1 MNLPNFLTA
10 LRIAMIP
17 VFVLTYERVAPAVSL
32 LIFLLA
38 SLTDCLDGYLARKW
52 NQITAFGKL
61 FDPLADKLLLLA
73 VLFCFAKSQPPLIPW
88 WVLAV
93 MAVKEILMMA
103 GSMWMLRKNVV
114 VSANQLGK
122 AATVA
127 FILAL
132 TFVFPWH
139 TAGWLTTLGS
149 VLLYAAVALSVA
161 ALFVY
166 AYSALVKPKQA
177 KQG

>member
-1 MNLPNFLTA
+1 MNLPNILTA
-10 LRIAMIP
+10 LRVAMIP
-17 VFVLTYERVAPAVSL
+17 VFVLTYGQVPPAGSL
-32 LIFLLA
+32 VIFLVA
-38 SLTDCLDGYLARKW
+38 SLTDSLDGYLARKW
-52 NQITAFGKL
+52 NQITEFGKL

-73 VLFCFAKSQPPLIPW
+73 VLFCIARSGLIPW
-88 WVLAV
+88 WVLVV
-93 MAVKEILMMA
+93 MAVKELLMMA
-103 GSMWMLRKNVV
+103 GSVWMLKKNVV
-114 VSANQLGK
+114 VSANFLGK

-139 TAGWLTTLGS
+139 PAGWLTMIGN
-149 VLLYAAVALSVA
+149 VLLYVAVALSVA

-166 AYSALVKPKQA
+166 SYFAFFRPKPE

>member
-1 MNLPNFLTA
+1 M
-10 LRIAMIP
+10 
-17 VFVLTYERVAPAVSL
+17 LTYGQVPPAGSL
-32 LIFLLA
+32 VIFLVA
-38 SLTDCLDGYLARKW
+38 SLTDSLDGYLARKW
-52 NQITAFGKL
+52 NQITEFGKL

-73 VLFCFAKSQPPLIPW
+73 VLFCIARSGLIPW
-88 WVLAV
+88 WVLVV
-93 MAVKEILMMA
+93 MAVKELLMMA
-103 GSMWMLRKNVV
+103 GSVWMLKKNVV
-114 VSANQLGK
+114 VSANFLGK

-139 TAGWLTTLGS
+139 PAGWLTMIGN
-149 VLLYAAVALSVA
+149 VLLYVAVALSVA

-166 AYSALVKPKQA
+166 SYFAFFRPKPE

>member
-10 LRIAMIP
+10 LRVAMIP
-17 VFVLTYERVAPAVSL
+17 VFVLTYDQVAPAVSL

-73 VLFCFAKSQPPLIPW
+73 VLGCMARSRLIPW
-88 WVLAV
+88 WVLIV
-93 MAVKEILMMA
+93 MAVKELLMMA
-103 GSMWMLRKNVV
+103 GSMWMLKKHVV
-114 VSANQLGK
+114 VSANLLGK

-139 TAGWLTTLGS
+139 SVRWLTAVGNA
-149 VLLYAAVALSVA
+149 LLYAAVALSVA

-166 AYSALVKPKQA
+166 TYFALFRRKPDQ
-177 KQG
+177 QG

>member
-1 MNLPNFLTA
+1 MNLPNILTA
-10 LRIAMIP
+10 LRVAMIP
-17 VFVLTYERVAPAVSL
+17 VFVLTYDQVAPAVSL

-73 VLFCFAKSQPPLIPW
+73 VLFCIARSGLIPW
-88 WVLAV
+88 WVLIV
-93 MAVKEILMMA
+93 VAVKELLMMA
-103 GSMWMLRKNVV
+103 GSVWMLKKNVV
-114 VSANQLGK
+114 VSANLLGK

-139 TAGWLTTLGS
+139 PMGWLTKLGD
-149 VLLYAAVALSVA
+149 VLLYVAVALSVA
-161 ALFVY
+161 AFFVY
-166 AYSALVKPKQA
+166 SYFAFFRRKPG

>member
-1 MNLPNFLTA
+1 MNLPNILTA
-10 LRIAMIP
+10 LRVAMIP
-17 VFVLTYERVAPAVSL
+17 VFVLTYAQVAPAVSL
-32 LIFLLA
+32 VIFLLA

-52 NQITAFGKL
+52 NQITEFGKL

-73 VLFCFAKSQPPLIPW
+73 VLFCIARSGLIPW
-88 WVLAV
+88 WVMVV
-93 MAVKEILMMA
+93 MAVKELLMMA
-103 GSMWMLRKNVV
+103 GSMWMLKKNVV
-114 VSANQLGK
+114 VSANFLGK

-139 TAGWLTTLGS
+139 SALWLTRLGN
-149 VLLYAAVALSVA
+149 VLLYVAVALSVA
-161 ALFVY
+161 AFFVY
-166 AYSALVKPKQA
+166 SYFAFFRPKPE

>member
-1 MNLPNFLTA
+1 MNLPNLLTA
-10 LRIAMIP
+10 LRIALIP
-17 VFVLTYERVAPAVSL
+17 VFVLTYERIAPAASL

-52 NQITAFGKL
+52 NQITSFGKL
-61 FDPLADKLLLLA
+61 FDPLADKLLLLS
-73 VLFCFAKSQPPLIPW
+73 VLLCFARSGLVPW
-88 WVLAV
+88 WVMIV
-93 MAVKEILMMA
+93 VAVKELLMMT
-103 GSMWMLRKNVV
+103 GSMWLLRKSVV
-114 VSANQLGK
+114 VSANNLGK
-122 AATVA
+122 AATVL

-132 TFVFPWH
+132 TFIFPWH
-139 TAGWLTTLGS
+139 PDGWMTVAGR

-166 AYSALVKPKQA
+166 AHGALTRRQ

>member
-1 MNLPNFLTA
+1 MNLPNLLTA

-17 VFVLTYERVAPAVSL
+17 VFVATYGRVAPAVSL

-73 VLFCFAKSQPPLIPW
+73 VLFCFAGSGLIPW

-103 GSMWMLRKNVV
+103 GSVWMLRKNVV

-139 TAGWLTTLGS
+139 PVGWLTTLGS
-149 VLLYAAVALSVA
+149 VLLYVAVALSVA
-161 ALFVY
+161 ALIVY
-166 AYSALVKPKQA
+166 AYSALVRPGQA

>member
-1 MNLPNFLTA
+1 MNLPNVLTA
-10 LRIAMIP
+10 LRVAMIP
-17 VFVLTYERVAPAVSL
+17 VFILTYGRISPAASL
-32 LIFLLA
+32 VIFLAA

-61 FDPLADKLLLLA
+61 FDPLADKFLLLA
-73 VLFCFAKSQPPLIPW
+73 VLSCIAQSGLIPW
-88 WVLAV
+88 WVLIV
-93 MAVKEILMMA
+93 MAVKELLMMA
-103 GSMWMLRKNVV
+103 GSVWMLKKNVV
-114 VSANQLGK
+114 VSANFLGK

-139 TAGWLTTLGS
+139 SELWLKTLGD

-166 AYSALVKPKQA
+166 SYFAFLRQ
-177 KQG
+177 KQGKQG

>member
-10 LRIAMIP
+10 LRIALIP
-17 VFVLTYERVAPAVSL
+17 VFVLTYDRVAPAGSL
-32 LIFLLA
+32 MIFLVA
-38 SLTDCLDGYLARKW
+38 SMTDCLDGYFARKW

-61 FDPLADKLLLLA
+61 FDPLADKLLLLS
-73 VLFCFAKSQPPLIPW
+73 VLFCFARSGLIPW
-88 WVLAV
+88 WVMAL

-103 GSMWMLRKNVV
+103 GSMWLLRRKVV
-114 VSANQLGK
+114 VSANNLGK
-122 AATVA
+122 AATVL
-127 FILAL
+127 FIGAL

-139 TAGWLTTLGS
+139 SIGWLTLLGN

-166 AYSALVKPKQA
+166 AYFGFVKPKQ
-177 KQG
+177 G